1 MRIRR
6 KMFLLG
12 IILSTF
18 SLSLVPNQ
26 KTTKKMVLH
35 LKGMQCVDCATIIEK
50 TLPHIEGI
58 EKAKIDFHRHHVLIE
73 YNERAICPGIIA
85 AAVNKVGLHTLKK
98 YHHKKSVE
106 KPEREIFI

>member
-6 KMFLLG
+6 IMFLLG
-12 IILSTF
+12 IMLAIF

-26 KTTKKMVLH
+26 KDTKKMVLH
-35 LKGMQCVDCATIIEK
+35 LKGMQCVDCATIIEE
-50 TLPHIEGI
+50 TLPRIKGI
-58 EKAKIDFHRHHVLIE
+58 EKAKIDLHRHHVLIE

-85 AAVNKVGLHTLKK
+85 AAVDKVGLHTLKK

-106 KPEREIFI
+106 KPEKEIFI